1 MVLGFVEELLA
12 TFFAFVGATIV
23 LNFTL
28 LKVGDL
34 EVIET
39 ACGRIRTKHVRI
51 PVSSYITSPEVEAK
65 VVEVKPKD
73 AINRAVPFP
82 LHWAAKMKE
91 HSVDEIPG
99 MGGEVGTHAQ
109 ALRHLREYHMIY
121 DQPHKVT
128 EREYLDIFVIIE
140 DSLYL
145 ADRRMEEVRTNDIE
159 LKIRLVPVTSP
170 RVGSITVIIKGRVSD
185 IIKGRTERVKMEV
198 IRCIWLHK
206 LRQKLNK
213 LRR

>member
-1 MVLGFVEELLA
+1 MSFVRELLA
-12 TFFAFVGATIV
+12 TFFAFVCATIV

-34 EVIET
+34 EVVET
-39 ACGRIRTKHVRI
+39 ACGRLRTGHVRI
-51 PVSSYITSPEVEAK
+51 LVSSCITSPEVEAK

-91 HSVDEIPG
+91 HSVDEIIPG
-99 MGGEVGTHAQ
+99 VEVETHAQ
-109 ALRHLREYHMIY
+109 ALTHFREYHMIY

-145 ADRRMEEVRTNDIE
+145 PDRRMEIIRTDDVE

-170 RVGSITVIIKGRVSD
+170 RIGAITVIIKGKVSD
-185 IIKGRTERVKMEV
+185 IITGKTERVEMKV
-198 IRCIWLHK
+198 IRCLWLHK
-206 LRQKLNK
+206 LRQKLSK
-213 LRR
+213 LLGR